1 MSDFKTMK
9 KSSSDI
15 SRLTKEIEKLNSPN
29 SNEDERFWQPQVD
42 KAGNGSAI
50 IRFLPA
56 PAVDGDD
63 ALPWV
68 RVFRHAFKGP
78 TGKWYF
84 ENSLTT
90 LNQNDPVSEFNSGL
104 WNKSDDDKG
113 PERTQA
119 RIQKRK
125 LEYISNILVV
135 SDPKAPGNEGKVFLY
150 KYGARIF
157 DKIQK
162 AMVPDIDDGIPE
174 DEWPEPIKVF
184 DFWEGANFRFCLLY
198 TSDAADDLLCVD
210 LGGRRII
217 KKKKI

>member
-90 LNQNDPVSEFNSGL
+90 
-104 WNKSDDDKG
+104 
-113 PERTQA
+113 
-119 RIQKRK
+119 
-125 LEYISNILVV
+125 
-135 SDPKAPGNEGKVFLY
+135 
-150 KYGARIF
+150 
-157 DKIQK
+157 
-162 AMVPDIDDGIPE
+162 
-174 DEWPEPIKVF
+174 
-184 DFWEGANFRFCLLY
+184 CLLY
-198 TSDAADDLLCVD
+198 TSPSPRD
-210 LGGRRII
+210 RQ
-217 KKKKI
+217 